1 MTDPAAPLADVIP
14 IRAKNINHARTDS
27 KVTAADVLR
36 YAEMNGVTPLEMGD
50 EIRERLKISVRVI
63 RARLLDDLIAIAK
76 GAASVIEVDPT
87 IHVSTLER
95 VKAEDAKGGV
105 LV

>member
-1 MTDPAAPLADVIP
+1 MTDHAAPRPLANVIA
-14 IRAKNINHARTDS
+14 IRPKG
-27 KVTAADVLR
+27 VTAADVLN
-36 YAEMNGVTPLEMGD
+36 YAERNDVTPLEMGD
-50 EIRERLKISVRVI
+50 EIRERLKISVRTI

-76 GAASVIEVDPT
+76 GAASVVEVDPT